1 MKMQTD
7 NGRQPTTAATAKA
20 ATAATAAATSAATT
34 ATSDDDVA
42 FLETMKQTGP
52 GTDPSRV
59 R

>member
-7 NGRQPTTAATAKA
+7 NGRQPTTAATA
-20 ATAATAAATSAATT
+20 TATSAATT
-34 ATSDDDVA
+34 ASSDDDVA
-42 FLETMKQTGP
+42 FLETMKQTEP